1 MTRAQID
8 DVAGF
13 AGAVGFAVRRDGM
26 SVEDAIAK
34 MLEPHL
40 LAPHGCHRDG
50 DSFSIR
56 DAEGGEA
63 VYFTKN
69 DQDELWVSATHR
81 NGARITPD
89 QFHWLVTQLSPWLDG
104 RDVKAVRS

>member
-8 DVAGF
+8 DVTGF

-50 DSFSIR
+50 DSITVR
-56 DAEGGEA
+56 DLESGETI
-63 VYFTKN
+63 YFTKN
-69 DQDELWVSATHR
+69 EREEMWVSVTHR
-81 NGARITPD
+81 NGARMNPE
-89 QFHWLVTQLSPWLDG
+89 QFLWLTKELSPWLDG
-104 RDVKAVRS
+104 RDVS